1 MNTGHPPSVGPGN
14 GLGAE
19 SNVGPNV
26 GTNGGTNGG
35 PEKSRFNAPTAA
47 PSPSSALAVLI
58 VDDEPLARLRLRG
71 LVEACAEPR
80 AVVVGEAGT
89 VNEALRLL
97 DTAPC
102 DLVLLDIVMPGGSG
116 LNLADDIRRR
126 PSAPWVV
133 FVSAHSEHALRAFE
147 VDATDYLTK
156 PVRRERLQAALL
168 RVAQRRAQ
176 APPAAL
182 AGPVIVVSDRGR
194 VLRVPVTEVLYLK
207 AELKYV
213 TLCSSRGNW
222 LLDDSLGE
230 LEQRLG
236 DGFLRVH
243 RNAVVA
249 VSAVQALAR
258 GGAAGAVAAVR
269 SAGPAGSELD
279 DSWQVQLT
287 NGDWLAVSRR
297 QLPAVREVLAQTVR

>member
-1 MNTGHPPSVGPGN
+1 MNSAPPG
-14 GLGAE
+14 GAE
-19 SNVGPNV
+19 PHNLPGDEPGDQPGDEPSDGPA
-26 GTNGGTNGG
+26 GRPDT
-35 PEKSRFNAPTAA
+35 SRREATTTAHPA
-47 PSPSSALAVLI
+47 ALAVLI

-71 LVEACAEPR
+71 LVEACSEPR

-89 VNEALRLL
+89 VGEALRQLE
-97 DTAPC
+97 TTPC
-102 DLVLLDIVMPGGSG
+102 DLVLLDIVMPGGHG
-116 LNLADDIRRR
+116 LKLADDIRRR

-147 VDATDYLTK
+147 VDAADYLTK

-176 APPAAL
+176 APSAAL

-194 VLRVPVTEVLYLK
+194 VLRVPVVEVLYLK

-213 TLCSSRGNW
+213 TLCSNRGRW

-249 VSAVQALAR
+249 VSAVRALAR
-258 GGAAGAVAAVR
+258 GGAAGVNAAGVTA
-269 SAGPAGSELD
+269 AGLAPSDTD
-279 DSWQVQLT
+279 DGWQLQLV

-297 QLPAVREVLAQTVR
+297 QLPAVREVLARAAG